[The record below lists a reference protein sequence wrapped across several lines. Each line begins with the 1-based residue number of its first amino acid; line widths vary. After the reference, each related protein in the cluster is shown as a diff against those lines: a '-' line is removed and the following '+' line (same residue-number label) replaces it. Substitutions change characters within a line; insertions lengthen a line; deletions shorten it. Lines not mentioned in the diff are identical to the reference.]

1 MLELDGS
8 DAGGQFLRR
17 ALALSILTDTPVT
30 VEHVRGSRPEP
41 GLKPQHLAAV
51 QAAADACDGTVEGA
65 RLGAETVSLDPGRL
79 SGGTVTADI
88 QTAGSVTLVFDTL
101 LPLAL
106 RIDDPLTVRATG
118 GTDVAWSPPMTWY
131 RHVKLPLLRDLGVE
145 VAVDVDRT
153 GFYPVGGGA
162 ATLSLNPSDP
172 APLALSDRGSLEGIR
187 VYSKAANGLADAE
200 VAERQAEAVLEQF
213 DDDVTVLER
222 TISYV
227 DTDSPGTA
235 CCVRA
240 DYENGVAGAS
250 ALGEKGKPAEEVGRE
265 AASDVHSFEG
275 TNAAVDRY
283 LADQLLVVLVAAGGE
298 LTIPTMTNH
307 VETSLALFEAFGESV
322 DVSEKDERVVLR
334 AG

>member
-30 VEHVRGSRPEP
+30 VEHVRGSRPDP

-65 RLGAETVSLDPGRL
+65 QLGAETVSLDPGRL

-106 RIDDPLTVRATG
+106 RIDEPLTVRATG
-118 GTDVAWSPPMTWY
+118 GTDVAWSPPMGWY
-131 RHVKLPLLRDLGVE
+131 RHVKLPLLRELGVQ

-153 GFYPVGGGA
+153 GFYPTGGGA
-162 ATLSLNPSDP
+162 ATCHLNPSAPSPLTLTDP
-172 APLALSDRGSLEGIR
+172 GSLEGIR
-187 VYSKAANGLADAE
+187 IYSKAATDLAD
-200 VAERQAEAVLEQF
+200 
-213 DDDVTVLER
+213 
-222 TISYV
+222 
-227 DTDSPGTA
+227 G
-235 CCVRA
+235 
-240 DYENGVAGAS
+240 AG
-250 ALGEKGKPAEEVGRE
+250 KI
-265 AASDVHSFEG
+265 
-275 TNAAVDRY
+275 
-283 LADQLLVVLVAAGGE
+283 VAA
-298 LTIPTMTNH
+298 
-307 VETSLALFEAFGESV
+307 
-322 DVSEKDERVVLR
+322 